1 MIKAQGLTLRRGT
14 KLLLDEAEFTINP
27 GERVGIVGKNG
38 AGKSTLFALIQ
49 GHIEQ
54 DAGTL
59 TIPQGWEIAAVSQDV
74 YGQEKIARD
83 FVIDGDSR
91 LRALQKARA
100 EVSEDDGMAIAE
112 LETALSDAGHWSA
125 ESRAE
130 QLLAGLGF
138 APETWDKAVSEFS
151 GGWQVRL
158 SIARALMKPSDLLLL
173 DEPTNHLDLDAM
185 AWLEQWLA
193 AYQGTVLLI
202 SHDTEFLNNVARV
215 ILHFEQHK
223 LQRYR
228 GNYESFIEQQAERMA
243 QHEQAY
249 EKQQKEIQHM
259 QSFID
264 RFKAKAT
271 KAKQAQSRVKALNRM
286 QKLAPLQLSSGISFS
301 LPQPEQMPDPLI
313 IIDKIDLGYEPTQPI
328 LKNVSMMIRAGARIG
343 MLGVNGAGKSTFI
356 KSLVGE
362 LEPLSGTIKTAK
374 GVNIAYFAQ
383 QQLDMLD
390 PQATPLLHMI
400 RIAPNEREQ
409 SLRDYLGGFG
419 FIGEQALAKVE
430 PFSGGEKAR
439 LALALLVWKKP
450 NLLLLDEPSNH
461 LDVDMREALA
471 RALTQFE
478 GSILLVSH
486 DRHLLR
492 STTDE
497 LMIVADGSIS
507 EFDGDLDDYQQ
518 WLTDKKATE
527 RQESTLAKQ
536 QDRLAT
542 TDEITPLD
550 RRARRRQE
558 AEERQRLGILKKPL
572 IQELKQIESKLEK
585 ALERLEELQK
595 AMSDENF
602 YSDENRDNRIAQ
614 LSEHGQLE
622 AQKNQLEER
631 WLELTEAIEQID
643 KS

>member
-14 KLLLDEAEFTINP
+14 KVLLEEAEFVINP
-27 GERVGIVGKNG
+27 GERVGIVGRNG

-49 GHIEQ
+49 GQIDQ

-59 TIPQGWEIAAVSQDV
+59 DIPNSWEIAAVSQDV
-74 YGQEKIARD
+74 YGQEKNARE
-83 FVIDGDSR
+83 FVIDGDIR
-91 LRALQKARA
+91 LRALQQARA
-100 EVSEDDGMAIAE
+100 EVDESDGIKLAE
-112 LETALSDAGHWSA
+112 LESALTDAGHWSA

-138 APETWDKAVSEFS
+138 APETWDKTVSEFS

-185 AWLEQWLA
+185 VWLERWLS

-202 SHDTEFLNNVARV
+202 SHDTEFLNNIARV

-228 GNYESFIEQQAERMA
+228 GNYESFVEQQAEHLS

-249 EKQQKEIQHM
+249 AKQQKEIQHM

-362 LEPLSGTIKTAK
+362 LEPLSGSIKTAK

-419 FIGEQALAKVE
+419 FI
-430 PFSGGEKAR
+430 
-439 LALALLVWKKP
+439 
-450 NLLLLDEPSNH
+450 
-461 LDVDMREALA
+461 
-471 RALTQFE
+471 
-478 GSILLVSH
+478 
-486 DRHLLR
+486 
-492 STTDE
+492 
-497 LMIVADGSIS
+497 
-507 EFDGDLDDYQQ
+507 
-518 WLTDKKATE
+518 
-527 RQESTLAKQ
+527 
-536 QDRLAT
+536 
-542 TDEITPLD
+542 
-550 RRARRRQE
+550 
-558 AEERQRLGILKKPL
+558 
-572 IQELKQIESKLEK
+572 
-585 ALERLEELQK
+585 
-595 AMSDENF
+595 
-602 YSDENRDNRIAQ
+602 
-614 LSEHGQLE
+614 
-622 AQKNQLEER
+622 
-631 WLELTEAIEQID
+631 
-643 KS
+643 

>member
-14 KLLLDEAEFTINP
+14 KVLLEEAEFVINP
-27 GERVGIVGKNG
+27 GERVGIVGRNG
-38 AGKSTLFALIQ
+38 AGKSTLFSLIQ
-49 GHIEQ
+49 GQLEQ
-54 DAGTL
+54 DAGSL
-59 TIPQGWEIAAVSQDV
+59 EIPKSWEIAAVSQDI
-74 YGQEKIARD
+74 YGQEKIARE
-83 FVIDGDSR
+83 FVIDGDTR
-91 LRALQKARA
+91 LRALQQKRA
-100 EVSEDDGMAIAE
+100 EVDESDGIKVAE
-112 LETALSDAGHWSA
+112 LEAALTDAGHWSA

-138 APETWDKAVSEFS
+138 APDTWSKTVSEFS

-185 AWLEQWLA
+185 VWLERWLA

-202 SHDTEFLNNVARV
+202 SHDTEFLNNVARI
-215 ILHFEQHK
+215 ILHFEQQK

-228 GNYESFIEQQAERMA
+228 GNYESFVEQQAEHLA
-243 QHEQAY
+243 QHEHAY
-249 EKQQKEIQHM
+249 VKQQKEIQHM

-286 QKLAPLQLSSGISFS
+286 QKLAPLQFNSGISFS

-313 IIDKIDLGYEPTQPI
+313 IIDKVDIGYAPERPI
-328 LKNVSMMIRAGARIG
+328 LKNINMMIRGGARIG
-343 MLGVNGAGKSTFI
+343 ILGVNGAGKSTFI

-362 LEPLSGTIKTAK
+362 LKALSGSINMAK

-390 PQATPLLHMI
+390 PQATPLLHMM

-419 FIGEQALAKVE
+419 FIGEQALSKVE

-471 RALTQFE
+471 RALTEFE

-492 STTDE
+492 STSDE
-497 LMIVADGSIS
+497 FMIVADGSIS

-518 WLTDKKATE
+518 WLANRKAEE
-527 RQESTLAKQ
+527 RQESNIAKQ
-536 QDRLAT
+536 KERIASGENT
-542 TDEITPLD
+542 AID
-550 RRARRRQE
+550 RRAQRRQE
-558 AEERQRLGILKKPL
+558 AEDRQRLNILKKPL
-572 IQELKQIESKLEK
+572 LKELHQLEAQLEK
-585 ALERLEELQK
+585 STQRLEELQE
-595 AMSDENF
+595 AMSNENF
-602 YSDENRDNRIAQ
+602 YSDENRDSRIAQ

-622 AQKNQLEER
+622 AQKNELEER
-631 WLELTEAIEQID
+631 WLELNEAIEQIEQR
-643 KS
+643 

>member
-585 ALERLEELQK
+585 AMERLEELQK

>member
-14 KLLLDEAEFTINP
+14 KVLLEEAEFVINP
-27 GERVGIVGKNG
+27 GERVGIVGRNG

-49 GHIEQ
+49 GQIDQ

-59 TIPQGWEIAAVSQDV
+59 DIPNSWEIAAVSQDV
-74 YGQEKIARD
+74 YGQEKNARE
-83 FVIDGDSR
+83 FVIDGDIR
-91 LRALQKARA
+91 LRALQQARA
-100 EVSEDDGMAIAE
+100 EVDESDGIKLAE
-112 LETALSDAGHWSA
+112 LESALTDAGHWSA

-138 APETWDKAVSEFS
+138 APETWDKTVSEFS

-185 AWLEQWLA
+185 VWLERWLS

-202 SHDTEFLNNVARV
+202 SHDTEFLNNIARV

-228 GNYESFIEQQAERMA
+228 GNYESFVEQQAEHLS

-249 EKQQKEIQHM
+249 AKQQKEIQHM

-362 LEPLSGTIKTAK
+362 LEPLSGSIKTAK

-419 FIGEQALAKVE
+419 FIADQALSKVE

-497 LMIVADGSIS
+497 FMIVADGSIS

-542 TDEITPLD
+542 TDESTHID

-572 IQELKQIESKLEK
+572 IKELKQIESKLEK
-585 ALERLEELQK
+585 ASERLEVLQK

-631 WLELTEAIEQID
+631 WLELTEEIEKID

>member
-14 KLLLDEAEFTINP
+14 KVLLEEAEFVINP
-27 GERVGIVGKNG
+27 GERVGIVGRNG

-49 GHIEQ
+49 GQIDQ

-59 TIPQGWEIAAVSQDV
+59 DIPNSWEIAAVSQDV
-74 YGQEKIARD
+74 YGQEKNARE
-83 FVIDGDSR
+83 FVIDGDIR
-91 LRALQKARA
+91 LRALQQARA
-100 EVSEDDGMAIAE
+100 EVDESDGIKLAE
-112 LETALSDAGHWSA
+112 LESALTDAGHWSA

-138 APETWDKAVSEFS
+138 APETWDKTVSEFS

-185 AWLEQWLA
+185 VWLERWLS

-202 SHDTEFLNNVARV
+202 SHDTEFLNNIARV

-228 GNYESFIEQQAERMA
+228 GNYESFVEQQAERLS

-249 EKQQKEIQHM
+249 AKQQKEIQHM

-419 FIGEQALAKVE
+419 FIGEQALSKVE

-497 LMIVADGSIS
+497 FMIVADGSIS

-542 TDEITPLD
+542 TDESTHID

-572 IQELKQIESKLEK
+572 IKELKQIESKLEK
-585 ALERLEELQK
+585 ASERLEVLQK

-614 LSEHGQLE
+614 LSEHGHLE

-631 WLELTEAIEQID
+631 WLELTEDIEKID

>member
-1 MIKAQGLTLRRGT
+1 MIKAQGLILRRGT

-100 EVSEDDGMAIAE
+100 ELSEDDGMAIAE

-185 AWLEQWLA
+185 LWLEQWLA

-602 YSDENRDNRIAQ
+602 YSGENRDNRIAQ

>member
-14 KLLLDEAEFTINP
+14 KILLEDAEFVINP

-49 GHIEQ
+49 GKIEQ

-59 TIPQGWEIAAVSQDV
+59 EIPQRWEIAAVSQDV

-83 FVIDGDSR
+83 FVIDGDTR
-91 LRALQKARA
+91 LRALQKART
-100 EVSEDDGMAIAE
+100 EVSEDDGIAIAE
-112 LETALSDAGHWSA
+112 LETALTDAGHWSA

-138 APETWDKAVSEFS
+138 APETWKKTVSEFS

-185 AWLEQWLA
+185 VWLEQWLA

-497 LMIVADGSIS
+497 FMIVADGSIS

-542 TDEITPLD
+542 TDESTPLD

-572 IQELKQIESKLEK
+572 IQELKQIENKLEK
-585 ALERLEELQK
+585 AMERLEELQK

>member
-14 KLLLDEAEFTINP
+14 KVLLEEAEFVINP
-27 GERVGIVGKNG
+27 GERVGIVGRNG
-38 AGKSTLFALIQ
+38 TGKSTLFALIQ
-49 GHIEQ
+49 GQIDQ

-59 TIPQGWEIAAVSQDV
+59 DIPNSWEIAAVSQDV
-74 YGQEKIARD
+74 YGQEKNARE
-83 FVIDGDSR
+83 FVIDGDIR
-91 LRALQKARA
+91 LRALQQARA
-100 EVSEDDGMAIAE
+100 EVDESDGIKLAE
-112 LETALSDAGHWSA
+112 LESALTDAGHWSA

-138 APETWDKAVSEFS
+138 APETWDKTVSEFS

-185 AWLEQWLA
+185 VWLERWLS

-202 SHDTEFLNNVARV
+202 SHDTEFLNNIARV

-228 GNYESFIEQQAERMA
+228 GNYESFVEQQAEHLS

-249 EKQQKEIQHM
+249 AKQQKEIQHM

-362 LEPLSGTIKTAK
+362 LEPLSGSIKTAK

-419 FIGEQALAKVE
+419 FIGEQALSKVE

-497 LMIVADGSIS
+497 FMIVADGSIS

-542 TDEITPLD
+542 TDESTHID

-572 IQELKQIESKLEK
+572 IKELKQIESKLEK
-585 ALERLEELQK
+585 ASERLEVLQK

-631 WLELTEAIEQID
+631 WLELTEDIEKID

>member
-14 KLLLDEAEFTINP
+14 KILLEDAEFVINP

-49 GHIEQ
+49 GKIEQ

-59 TIPQGWEIAAVSQDV
+59 EIPQRWEIAAVSQDV

-83 FVIDGDSR
+83 FVIDGDTR
-91 LRALQKARA
+91 LRALQKART
-100 EVSEDDGMAIAE
+100 EVSEDDGIAIAE
-112 LETALSDAGHWSA
+112 LETALTDAGHWSA

-138 APETWDKAVSEFS
+138 APETWKKTVSEFS

-185 AWLEQWLA
+185 VWLEQWLA

-497 LMIVADGSIS
+497 FMIVADGSIS

-572 IQELKQIESKLEK
+572 IQELKQIENKLEK
-585 ALERLEELQK
+585 AMERLEELQK

>member
-100 EVSEDDGMAIAE
+100 ELSEDDGMAIAE

-185 AWLEQWLA
+185 LWLEQWLA

-497 LMIVADGSIS
+497 FMIVADGSIS

-542 TDEITPLD
+542 TDESTPLD

-572 IQELKQIESKLEK
+572 IQELKQIENKLEK
-585 ALERLEELQK
+585 AMERLEELQK

>member
-14 KLLLDEAEFTINP
+14 KVLLEEAEFVINP
-27 GERVGIVGKNG
+27 GERVGIVGRNG

-49 GHIEQ
+49 GQIDQ

-59 TIPQGWEIAAVSQDV
+59 DIPNSWEIAAVSQDV
-74 YGQEKIARD
+74 YGQEKNARE
-83 FVIDGDSR
+83 FVIDGDIR
-91 LRALQKARA
+91 LRALQQARA
-100 EVSEDDGMAIAE
+100 EVDESDGIKLAE
-112 LETALSDAGHWSA
+112 LESALTDAGHWSA

-138 APETWDKAVSEFS
+138 APETWDKTVSEFS

-185 AWLEQWLA
+185 VWLERWLS

-202 SHDTEFLNNVARV
+202 SHDTEFLNNIARV

-228 GNYESFIEQQAERMA
+228 GNYESFVEQQAERLS

-249 EKQQKEIQHM
+249 AKQQKEIQHM

-362 LEPLSGTIKTAK
+362 LEPLSGTIKTSK

-419 FIGEQALAKVE
+419 FIGEQALSKVE

-497 LMIVADGSIS
+497 FMIVADGSIS

-542 TDEITPLD
+542 TDESTHID

-572 IQELKQIESKLEK
+572 IKELKQIESKLEK
-585 ALERLEELQK
+585 VSERLEELQK

-631 WLELTEAIEQID
+631 WFELTEDIEKID

>member
-631 WLELTEAIEQID
+631 WLELTEEIEQID

>member
-14 KLLLDEAEFTINP
+14 KVLLEEAEFVINP
-27 GERVGIVGKNG
+27 GERVGIVGRNG

-49 GHIEQ
+49 GQIDQ

-59 TIPQGWEIAAVSQDV
+59 DIPNSWEIAAVSQDV
-74 YGQEKIARD
+74 YGQEKNARE
-83 FVIDGDSR
+83 FVIDGDIR
-91 LRALQKARA
+91 LRALQQARA
-100 EVSEDDGMAIAE
+100 EVDESDGIKLAE
-112 LETALSDAGHWSA
+112 LESALTDAGHWSA

-138 APETWDKAVSEFS
+138 APETWDKTVSEFS
-151 GGWQVRL
+151 GGLQVRL

-185 AWLEQWLA
+185 VWLERWLS

-202 SHDTEFLNNVARV
+202 SHDTEFLNNIARV

-228 GNYESFIEQQAERMA
+228 GNYESFVEQQAERLS

-249 EKQQKEIQHM
+249 AKQQKEIQHM

-362 LEPLSGTIKTAK
+362 LEPLSGSIKTAK

-419 FIGEQALAKVE
+419 FIGEQALSKVE

-471 RALTQFE
+471 MALTQFE

-497 LMIVADGSIS
+497 FMIVADGSIS

-542 TDEITPLD
+542 TDESTHID

-572 IQELKQIESKLEK
+572 IKELKQIESKLEK
-585 ALERLEELQK
+585 ASERLEVLQK

-614 LSEHGQLE
+614 LSEHGHLE

-631 WLELTEAIEQID
+631 WLELTEEIEKID

>member
-271 KAKQAQSRVKALNRM
+271 KAKQAQSRVKALNRT

>member
-14 KLLLDEAEFTINP
+14 KVLLDEAEFTINP

-38 AGKSTLFALIQ
+38 AGKSTLFALIL
-49 GHIEQ
+49 GDMEQ

-59 TIPQGWEIAAVSQDV
+59 EIPKSWEIAAVSQTV
-74 YGQEKIARD
+74 YGQEKTARD
-83 FVIDGDSR
+83 FVIDGDTK
-91 LRALQKARA
+91 LRALQKERA
-100 EVSEDDGMAIAE
+100 EVSEEDGIKIAE
-112 LETALSDAGHWSA
+112 LEAALTDAGHWSA

-138 APETWDKAVSEFS
+138 TPETWGKTVSEFS

-185 AWLEQWLA
+185 VWLERWLSS
-193 AYQGTVLLI
+193 YQGTVLLI
-202 SHDTEFLNNVARV
+202 SHDTEFLNNVAQI
-215 ILHFEQHK
+215 ILHFEQQK
-223 LQRYR
+223 LARYR
-228 GNYESFIEQQAERMA
+228 GNYESFVEQQAERLA
-243 QHEQAY
+243 QHEHAY

-259 QSFID
+259 QSFVE
-264 RFKAKAT
+264 RFRAKAT

-286 QKLAPLQLSSGISFS
+286 QKLAPLQIASGISFS

-313 IIDKIDLGYEPTQPI
+313 IIDKVDLGYDTEHPI
-328 LKNVSMMIRAGARIG
+328 LKNVSMMIRGGARIG
-343 MLGVNGAGKSTFI
+343 ILGVNGAGKSTFI

-362 LEPLSGTIKTAK
+362 LEPLKGEIKTSK

-419 FIGEQALAKVE
+419 FIGEQALSKVE

-497 LMIVADGSIS
+497 FMIVADGSIS

-542 TDEITPLD
+542 TDESTHID

-572 IQELKQIESKLEK
+572 IKELKQIESKLEK
-585 ALERLEELQK
+585 ASERLEVLQK

-631 WLELTEAIEQID
+631 WLELTEEIEKID

>member
-527 RQESTLAKQ
+527 RQESTFAKQ

>member
-14 KLLLDEAEFTINP
+14 KVLLEEAEFVINP
-27 GERVGIVGKNG
+27 GERVGIVGRNG

-49 GHIEQ
+49 GQIDQ

-59 TIPQGWEIAAVSQDV
+59 DIPNSWEIAAVSQDV
-74 YGQEKIARD
+74 YGQEKNARE
-83 FVIDGDSR
+83 FVIDGDIR
-91 LRALQKARA
+91 LRALQQARA
-100 EVSEDDGMAIAE
+100 EVDESDGIKLAE
-112 LETALSDAGHWSA
+112 LESALTDAGHWSA

-138 APETWDKAVSEFS
+138 APETWDKTVSEFS

-185 AWLEQWLA
+185 VWLERWLS

-202 SHDTEFLNNVARV
+202 SHDTEFLNNIARV

-228 GNYESFIEQQAERMA
+228 GNYESFVEQQAERLS

-249 EKQQKEIQHM
+249 AKQQKEIQHM

-419 FIGEQALAKVE
+419 FIGEQALSKVE

-497 LMIVADGSIS
+497 FMIVADGSIS

-542 TDEITPLD
+542 TDESTHID

-572 IQELKQIESKLEK
+572 IKELKQIESKLEK
-585 ALERLEELQK
+585 VSERLEELQK

-614 LSEHGQLE
+614 LSEHGHLE

-631 WLELTEAIEQID
+631 WLELTEDIEKID

>member
-328 LKNVSMMIRAGARIG
+328 FKNVSMMIRAGARIG

-419 FIGEQALAKVE
+419 FIGEQVLAKVE

>member
-14 KLLLDEAEFTINP
+14 KVLLDEAEFVINP

-49 GHIEQ
+49 GNIEQ
-54 DAGTL
+54 DAGSL
-59 TIPQGWEIAAVSQDV
+59 EIPQSWEIAAVSQDV
-74 YGQEKIARD
+74 YGQEKIARE

-100 EVSEDDGMAIAE
+100 EVSDEDGIRIAE
-112 LETALSDAGHWSA
+112 LETALTDAGHWSA

-138 APETWDKAVSEFS
+138 APDTWGKAVSEFS

-185 AWLEQWLA
+185 VWLEQWLS

-215 ILHFEQHK
+215 ILHFEQQK

-228 GNYESFIEQQAERMA
+228 GNYESFIEQQAERLT

-286 QKLAPLQLSSGISFS
+286 QKLAPLQIASGISFS

-313 IIDKIDLGYEPTQPI
+313 IIDKVDIGYERERPI
-328 LKNVSMMIRAGARIG
+328 LKNINMMIRGGARIG
-343 MLGVNGAGKSTFI
+343 ILGVNGAGKSTFI

-362 LEPLSGTIKTAK
+362 LEPLNGSINTAK

-390 PQATPLLHMI
+390 PQATPLLHLQ
-400 RIAPNEREQ
+400 RIAPSEREQ
-409 SLRDYLGGFG
+409 FLRDYLGGFG
-419 FIGEQALAKVE
+419 FIGEQALAKVG

-439 LALALLVWKKP
+439 LALALLVWTKP

-471 RALTQFE
+471 TALTQFE

-497 LMIVADGSIS
+497 FMIVADGNIT
-507 EFDGDLDDYQQ
+507 EFDGDLEDYQQ
-518 WLTDKKATE
+518 WLADRKAE
-527 RQESTLAKQ
+527 EKQESNQAKQ
-536 QDRLAT
+536 LKRGNSVESAP
-542 TDEITPLD
+542 ID
-550 RRARRRQE
+550 RRAQRRLE
-558 AEERQRLGILKKPL
+558 AEERQRLGVLKRPL
-572 IQELKQIESKLEK
+572 LKELNQLESQLEK
-585 ALERLEELQK
+585 IEERLSILQE
-595 AMSDENF
+595 AMIDENF
-602 YSDENRDNRIAQ
+602 YSEENRDSRIKQ

-622 AQKNQLEER
+622 SRKNELEER
-631 WLELTEAIEQID
+631 WLELNEEIESIEE
-643 KS
+643 S

>member
-14 KLLLDEAEFTINP
+14 KVLLEEAEFVINP
-27 GERVGIVGKNG
+27 GERVGIVGRNG

-49 GHIEQ
+49 GQLDQ
-54 DAGTL
+54 DAGSL
-59 TIPQGWEIAAVSQDV
+59 EIPKSWEIAAVSQDV
-74 YGQEKIARD
+74 YGQEKIARE
-83 FVIDGDSR
+83 FVIDGDTR
-91 LRALQKARA
+91 LRALQQKRA
-100 EVSEDDGMAIAE
+100 GVDEADGIKVAE
-112 LETALSDAGHWSA
+112 LEAALTDAGHWSA

-138 APETWDKAVSEFS
+138 APDTWNKTVSEFS

-185 AWLEQWLA
+185 VWLERWLA

-202 SHDTEFLNNVARV
+202 SHDTEFLNNVARI
-215 ILHFEQHK
+215 ILHFEQQK

-228 GNYESFIEQQAERMA
+228 GNYESFIEQQAERLA
-243 QHEQAY
+243 QHEHAY
-249 EKQQKEIQHM
+249 VKQQKEIQHM

-286 QKLAPLQLSSGISFS
+286 QKLAPLQFSSGISFS

-313 IIDKIDLGYEPTQPI
+313 IIDKVDIGYAPERPI
-328 LKNVSMMIRAGARIG
+328 LKNINMMIRGGARIG
-343 MLGVNGAGKSTFI
+343 ILGVNGAGKSTFI

-362 LEPLSGTIKTAK
+362 LEPLSGTINMAK

-390 PQATPLLHMI
+390 PQATPLLHMM

-419 FIGEQALAKVE
+419 FIGEQALSKVE

-471 RALTQFE
+471 RALTEFE

-492 STTDE
+492 STADE
-497 LMIVADGSIS
+497 FMIVADGSIS

-518 WLTDKKATE
+518 WLANRKAEE
-527 RQESTLAKQ
+527 RQESNIAKQ
-536 QDRLAT
+536 KERIAGGENT
-542 TDEITPLD
+542 AID
-550 RRARRRQE
+550 RRAQRRQE
-558 AEERQRLGILKKPL
+558 AEDRQRLNVLKKPL
-572 IQELKQIESKLEK
+572 LKELNQLEAQLEK
-585 ALERLEELQK
+585 STQRLEELQE
-595 AMSDENF
+595 AMSNENF
-602 YSDENRDNRIAQ
+602 YSDENRDSRIAQ

-622 AQKNQLEER
+622 AQKNELEER
-631 WLELTEAIEQID
+631 WLELNEAIEQIELN
-643 KS
+643 

>member
-14 KLLLDEAEFTINP
+14 KVLLDEAEFVINP

-49 GHIEQ
+49 GNIEQ
-54 DAGTL
+54 DAGSL
-59 TIPQGWEIAAVSQDV
+59 EIPQSWEIAAVSQDV
-74 YGQEKIARD
+74 YGQEKIARE

-100 EVSEDDGMAIAE
+100 EVSDEDGIRIAE
-112 LETALSDAGHWSA
+112 LETALTDAGHWSA

-138 APETWDKAVSEFS
+138 APDTWGKAVSEFS

-185 AWLEQWLA
+185 VWLEQWLS

-215 ILHFEQHK
+215 ILHFEQQK

-228 GNYESFIEQQAERMA
+228 GNYESFIEQQAERLT

-286 QKLAPLQLSSGISFS
+286 QKLAPLQIASGISFS

-313 IIDKIDLGYEPTQPI
+313 IIDKVDIGYERERPI
-328 LKNVSMMIRAGARIG
+328 LKNINMMIRGGARIG
-343 MLGVNGAGKSTFI
+343 ILGVNGAGKSTFI

-362 LEPLSGTIKTAK
+362 LEPLNGSINTAK

-390 PQATPLLHMI
+390 PQATPLLHLQ
-400 RIAPNEREQ
+400 RIAPSEREQ
-409 SLRDYLGGFG
+409 VLRDYLGGFG
-419 FIGEQALAKVE
+419 FIGEQALAKVG

-439 LALALLVWKKP
+439 LALALLVWTKP

-471 RALTQFE
+471 TALTQFE

-497 LMIVADGSIS
+497 FMIVADGNIT
-507 EFDGDLDDYQQ
+507 EFDGDLEDYQQ
-518 WLTDKKATE
+518 WLADRKAE
-527 RQESTLAKQ
+527 EKQESNQAKQ
-536 QDRLAT
+536 LKRGNSVESDP
-542 TDEITPLD
+542 ID
-550 RRARRRQE
+550 RRAQRRLE
-558 AEERQRLGILKKPL
+558 AEERQRLGVLKRPL
-572 IQELKQIESKLEK
+572 LKELNQLESQLEK
-585 ALERLEELQK
+585 IEERLSILQE
-595 AMSDENF
+595 AMIDENF
-602 YSDENRDNRIAQ
+602 YSEENRDSRIKQ

-622 AQKNQLEER
+622 SRKNELEER
-631 WLELTEAIEQID
+631 WLELNGEIESIEE
-643 KS
+643 S

>member
-1 MIKAQGLTLRRGT
+1 MIKAQGLILRRGT

-100 EVSEDDGMAIAE
+100 ELSEDDGMAIAE

-185 AWLEQWLA
+185 LWLEQWLA

-497 LMIVADGSIS
+497 FMIVADGSIS

-542 TDEITPLD
+542 TDESTPLD

-572 IQELKQIESKLEK
+572 IQELKQIENKLEK
-585 ALERLEELQK
+585 AMERLEELQK

>member
-1 MIKAQGLTLRRGT
+1 MIKAQGLILRRGT

-100 EVSEDDGMAIAE
+100 ELSEDDGMAIAE

-185 AWLEQWLA
+185 LWLEQWLA

>member
-14 KLLLDEAEFTINP
+14 KVLLDEAEFVINP

-49 GHIEQ
+49 NEIEQ

-59 TIPQGWEIAAVSQDV
+59 EIPKTWEIAAVSQTV
-74 YGQEKIARD
+74 YGQDKNARE

-91 LRALQKARA
+91 LRALQQERS
-100 EVSEDDGMAIAE
+100 EVSEDDGIRIAE
-112 LETALSDAGHWSA
+112 LETALSDAGHWTA

-138 APETWDKAVSEFS
+138 TPDTWDKTVSEFS

-185 AWLEQWLA
+185 VWLERWLS

-202 SHDTEFLNNVARV
+202 SHDTEFLNNVAKI
-215 ILHFEQHK
+215 ILHFEQQK

-228 GNYESFIEQQAERMA
+228 GNYESFIEQQAERLA
-243 QHEQAY
+243 QHEHAY

-286 QKLAPLQLSSGISFS
+286 QKLAPLQIASGISFS
-301 LPQPEQMPDPLI
+301 LPKPEQMPDPLI
-313 IIDKIDLGYEPTQPI
+313 IIDKVDIGYEANRPI
-328 LKNVSMMIRAGARIG
+328 LKNISMMIRGGARIG
-343 MLGVNGAGKSTFI
+343 ILGVNGAGKSTFI
-356 KSLVGE
+356 KTLVGE
-362 LEPLSGTIKTAK
+362 LKPLNGSINTAK

-383 QQLDMLD
+383 QQLEMLD
-390 PQATPLLHMI
+390 PQATPLLHLQ
-400 RIAPNEREQ
+400 RIAPSEREQ
-409 SLRDYLGGFG
+409 VLRDYLGGFG
-419 FIGEQALAKVE
+419 FIGEQALANVA

-439 LALALLVWKKP
+439 LALALLVWTKP

-471 RALTQFE
+471 TALTQFE

-497 LMIVADGSIS
+497 FMIVADGNIT
-507 EFDGDLDDYQQ
+507 EFDGDLEDYQQ
-518 WLTDKKATE
+518 WLADRKIEE
-527 RQESTLAKQ
+527 RQELNQSKQ
-536 QDRLAT
+536 QERSELT
-542 TDEITPLD
+542 GSVPLD
-550 RRARRRQE
+550 RRTQRRHE
-558 AEERQRLGILKKPL
+558 AEERQRLGVLKKPL
-572 IQELKQIESKLEK
+572 IKELNQLETKLESI
-585 ALERLEELQK
+585 ETRLTIIQE
-595 AMSDENF
+595 AMVDENF
-602 YSDENRDNRIAQ
+602 YSEESRELRIEL

-622 AQKNQLEER
+622 AQKNELEER
-631 WLELTEAIEQID
+631 WLQLNEEIELIEQN
-643 KS
+643 

>member
-14 KLLLDEAEFTINP
+14 KVLLEEAEFVINP
-27 GERVGIVGKNG
+27 GERVGIVGRNG

-49 GHIEQ
+49 GQIDQ

-59 TIPQGWEIAAVSQDV
+59 DIPNSWEIAAVSQDV
-74 YGQEKIARD
+74 YGQEKNARE
-83 FVIDGDSR
+83 FVIDGDIR
-91 LRALQKARA
+91 LRALQQARA
-100 EVSEDDGMAIAE
+100 EVDESDGIKLAE
-112 LETALSDAGHWSA
+112 LESALTDAGHWSA

-138 APETWDKAVSEFS
+138 APETWDKTVSEFS

-185 AWLEQWLA
+185 VWLERWLS

-202 SHDTEFLNNVARV
+202 SHDTEFLNNIARV

-228 GNYESFIEQQAERMA
+228 GNYESFVEQQAERLS

-249 EKQQKEIQHM
+249 AKQQKEIQHM

-419 FIGEQALAKVE
+419 FIGEQALSKVE

-497 LMIVADGSIS
+497 FMIVADGSIS

-542 TDEITPLD
+542 TDESTHID

-572 IQELKQIESKLEK
+572 IKELKQIESKLEK
-585 ALERLEELQK
+585 VSERLEELQK

-631 WLELTEAIEQID
+631 WLELTEDIEKID

>member
-14 KLLLDEAEFTINP
+14 KVLLEEAEFVINP
-27 GERVGIVGKNG
+27 GERVGIVGRNG

-49 GHIEQ
+49 GQIDQ

-59 TIPQGWEIAAVSQDV
+59 DIPNFWEIAAVSQDV
-74 YGQEKIARD
+74 YGQEKNARE
-83 FVIDGDSR
+83 FVIDGDIR
-91 LRALQKARA
+91 LRALQQARA
-100 EVSEDDGMAIAE
+100 EVDESDGIKLAE
-112 LETALSDAGHWSA
+112 LESALTDAGHWSA

-138 APETWDKAVSEFS
+138 APETWDKTVSEFS

-185 AWLEQWLA
+185 VWLERWLS

-202 SHDTEFLNNVARV
+202 SHDTEFLNNIARV

-228 GNYESFIEQQAERMA
+228 GNYESFVEQQAERLS

-249 EKQQKEIQHM
+249 AKQQKEIQHM

-419 FIGEQALAKVE
+419 FIGEQALSKVE

-497 LMIVADGSIS
+497 FMIVADGNIS

-542 TDEITPLD
+542 TDESTHID

-572 IQELKQIESKLEK
+572 IKELKQIESKLEK
-585 ALERLEELQK
+585 ASERLEVLQK

-614 LSEHGQLE
+614 LSEHGHLE

-631 WLELTEAIEQID
+631 WLELTEDIEKID

>member
-14 KLLLDEAEFTINP
+14 KVLLEEAEFVINP
-27 GERVGIVGKNG
+27 GERVGIVGRNG

-49 GHIEQ
+49 GQIDQ

-59 TIPQGWEIAAVSQDV
+59 DIPNSWEIAAVSQDV
-74 YGQEKIARD
+74 YGQEKNARE
-83 FVIDGDSR
+83 FVIDGDIR
-91 LRALQKARA
+91 LRALQQARA
-100 EVSEDDGMAIAE
+100 EVDESDGIKLAE
-112 LETALSDAGHWSA
+112 LESALTDAGHWSA

-138 APETWDKAVSEFS
+138 APETWDKTVSEFS

-185 AWLEQWLA
+185 VWLERWLS

-202 SHDTEFLNNVARV
+202 SHDTEFLNNIARV

-228 GNYESFIEQQAERMA
+228 GNYESFVEQQAEHLS

-249 EKQQKEIQHM
+249 AKQQKEIQHM

-419 FIGEQALAKVE
+419 FIGEQALSKVE

-497 LMIVADGSIS
+497 FMIVADGSIS

-542 TDEITPLD
+542 TDESTHID

-572 IQELKQIESKLEK
+572 IKELKQIESKLEK
-585 ALERLEELQK
+585 ASERLEVLQK

-631 WLELTEAIEQID
+631 WLELTEDIEKID

>member
-1 MIKAQGLTLRRGT
+1 MIKAQGLILRRGT

-100 EVSEDDGMAIAE
+100 ELSEDDGMAIAE